1 MRNSGGCNAAL
12 VGREVASL
20 RAGAGMPRTRKRRR
34 MRLLRLGCLA
44 VLVQLITTRPL
55 PHYLGPEI
63 PQRLELLLRNQE
75 ARSYV
80 PIKKTAR

>member
-1 MRNSGGCNAAL
+1 
-12 VGREVASL
+12 
-20 RAGAGMPRTRKRRR
+20 

-44 VLVQLITTRPL
+44 VLVQLITARPL

-80 PIKKTAR
+80 PIKKPPDKRAGLPLPVYPQRCSSAGRSWITIRPCASRER